1 MNVVTWPNRCDL
13 PEVYANT
20 DISSPGITIAE
31 DMVEPTGTCGVWE
44 EEIPAWQQ
52 ESIARRRQQSINRL
66 PVALFM
72 ARTGTNLPVIF
83 TTVPLL
89 VQKPAR
95 AEPAEATVSVPRLI
109 AQIRSSLSLQV
120 TQLAEAIGVERP
132 TVYAWIKEQSEP
144 RPQKRIRL
152 KELYQLARRWDEF
165 ANEPLGKELTEVASD
180 GHTILE
186 FLLQSEIPRALVVE
200 RFRAIAREKRRRQT
214 VVPPE
219 KTSLSQIA
227 REHGIDMTR
236 VSEQNDQIDIVTG
249 KRIALD

>member
-1 MNVVTWPNRCDL
+1 MNFATLLGRRDP

-20 DISSPGITIAE
+20 DISSPGIAIAE
-31 DMVEPTGTCGVWE
+31 DMPEPTGTRGVWE

-66 PVALFM
+66 PIALFM

-109 AQIRSSLSLQV
+109 AQVRSSLSLQV
-120 TQLAEAIGVERP
+120 TQLAEALGVERP

-144 RPQKRIRL
+144 RAQKRTRL
-152 KELYQLARRWDEF
+152 KELYQLAKRWDEL
-165 ANEPLGKELTEVASD
+165 ANEPLGKELTEVAPD
-180 GHTILE
+180 GHTILD

-200 RFRAIAREKRRRQT
+200 RFRAIARAKGSRQT
-214 VVPPE
+214 VAPQG
-219 KTSLSQIA
+219 KKSLAQIA
-227 REHGIDMTR
+227 QEHGIDMTR